1 MDASKWTPERREAFK
16 GVVEAA
22 RRFVRTA
29 DEFADDHPEACGE
42 DYEAL
47 VNAIDA
53 EGRTWDGDDFTV
65 QSEPG
70 AAIEVLTRPLSER
83 ERSSL
88 DVGDFFTRGRV
99 TRTG

>member
-53 EGRTWDGDDFTV
+53 EGRTWDEGPDAQPVALEVETV
-65 QSEPG
+65 EPP
-70 AAIEVLTRPLSER
+70 TRE
-83 ERSSL
+83 
-88 DVGDFFTRGRV
+88 RV
-99 TRTG
+99 TRRG

>member
-1 MDASKWTPERREAFK
+1 MDVSKWTPERREAFK

-53 EGRTWDGDDFTV
+53 EGRTWDEGPCEPFLILPELGPDGPVVTV
-65 QSEPG
+65 STG
-70 AAIEVLTRPLSER
+70 V
-83 ERSSL
+83 
-88 DVGDFFTRGRV
+88 VRV